1 MIKDEYRSI
10 KNISRGYYKDRGS
23 KFISVAIPVESE
35 DQVKERL
42 DEYKKKYHDA
52 RHHCFAYKLGTDDDE
67 WRVNDDG
74 EPSGTAGNPI
84 MGQIRSFDL
93 SDILIIVIRY
103 FGGTLLGTGGL
114 IKAYRE
120 AARDALENSRI
131 VDKTIDCTYRLNFPY
146 EAMNDVMK
154 IIKDRNLEQSGQDF
168 GLDCSLTVSFRASLE
183 DEITERFRLLDKLV
197 FTKTG

>member
-10 KNISRGYYKDRGS
+10 KNRSRGLYKDRGS
-23 KFISVAIPVESE
+23 KFISIAIPLESE
-35 DQVKERL
+35 DQVKKLL

-74 EPSGTAGNPI
+74 EPAGTAGNPI
-84 MGQIRSFDL
+84 MGQIKSFDL
-93 SDILIIVIRY
+93 SNILIIVIRY

-114 IKAYRE
+114 IRAYRE
-120 AARDALENSRI
+120 AARDALENSQI
-131 VDKTIDCTYRLNFPY
+131 VKKTIDCTYRLNFPY

-168 GLDCSLTVSFRASLE
+168 GLDCSLTVRFRASLE
-183 DEITERFRLLDKLV
+183 DEITGRFRMVDKLV
-197 FTKTG
+197 FIKTY